1 MTIITG
7 IIGIVLY
14 VVILKVVYGIED
26 SVLQD
31 NDIVKIEL
39 FDLQGRRVYRSNHT
53 TNQSLFDEPIATG
66 KLASGIYVLNVSQG
80 NKSTTKRIIFSK

>member
-14 VVILKVVYGIED
+14 IVILKVVYGIED

-31 NDIVKIEL
+31 NDIIKIEL
-39 FDLQGRRVYRSNHT
+39 
-53 TNQSLFDEPIATG
+53 DEMDRDNI
-66 KLASGIYVLNVSQG
+66 N
-80 NKSTTKRIIFSK
+80 

>member
-39 FDLQGRRVYRSNHT
+39 
-53 TNQSLFDEPIATG
+53 DEMDRDNI
-66 KLASGIYVLNVSQG
+66 N
-80 NKSTTKRIIFSK
+80 

>member
-14 VVILKVVYGIED
+14 IVILKVVYGIED

-31 NDIVKIEL
+31 NDIIKIEL
-39 FDLQGRRVYRSNHT
+39 
-53 TNQSLFDEPIATG
+53 DEIDRDN
-66 KLASGIYVLNVSQG
+66 IN
-80 NKSTTKRIIFSK
+80 

>member
-26 SVLQD
+26 LILTNDS
-31 NDIVKIEL
+31 DIVKIEL
-39 FDLQGRRVYRSNHT
+39 
-53 TNQSLFDEPIATG
+53 DELDRDNI
-66 KLASGIYVLNVSQG
+66 N
-80 NKSTTKRIIFSK
+80 

>member
-14 VVILKVVYGIED
+14 IVILKVVYGIED

-39 FDLQGRRVYRSNHT
+39 
-53 TNQSLFDEPIATG
+53 DEMDRDNI
-66 KLASGIYVLNVSQG
+66 N
-80 NKSTTKRIIFSK
+80 